1 MRSKAAV
8 MGHPIHPM
16 LVPFP
21 IAGYTGTLVG
31 LAIYAGTDDQ
41 FWLNFAIVMNI
52 VGVGGAILAAL
63 PGLVDWATAI
73 PKNSP
78 AKRVGLSHALLN
90 ILSLALFAITLGVYA
105 SHWDGPARSA
115 TLGLTLSAIG
125 VASMLAAG
133 SLGWSLV
140 QDHQVG
146 VRTTDEPRGAEW
158 QATTAPQRHRRRS

>member
-16 LVPFP
+16 LIPFP
-21 IAGYTGTLVG
+21 IVGYTGALVG
-31 LAIYAGTDDQ
+31 YAIYAGTDDQ

-52 VGVGGAILAAL
+52 VGVGGAVLAAL
-63 PGLVDWATAI
+63 PGLVDLMAAV
-73 PKNSP
+73 PKGSP
-78 AKRVGLSHALLN
+78 AKRVGTTHAMLN
-90 ILSLALFAITLGVYA
+90 ILTLALFAITLGVYA

-115 TLGLTLSAIG
+115 SLGITLAAIG

-133 SLGWSLV
+133 GLGWSLV

-146 VRTTDEPRGAEW
+146 IRTAREQGGAEW
-158 QATTAPQRHRRRS
+158 QASAAAARHHRR